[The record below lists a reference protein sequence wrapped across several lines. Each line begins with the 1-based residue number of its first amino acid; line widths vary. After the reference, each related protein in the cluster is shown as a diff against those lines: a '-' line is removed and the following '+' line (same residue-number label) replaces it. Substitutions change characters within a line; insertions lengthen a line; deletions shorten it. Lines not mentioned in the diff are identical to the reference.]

1 MNISCTKLRET
12 DRIISQYFSSHNNGW
27 LRSALGT
34 LTHLGSGGVWIIIY
48 ALLFI
53 FLDDHFTQLL
63 LTLILAE
70 MIGLLTI
77 IILRYMTKRKRPSIH
92 YKYYFLTP
100 WNRYSFPSHHTL
112 RVFIIAV
119 IVGKDYP
126 EIFPLLLIM
135 AATVSF
141 SRIYLSKHYLSD
153 VLAGA
158 FLGIML
164 AMASRSFI

>member
-1 MNISCTKLRET
+1 MET
-12 DRIISQYFSSHNNGW
+12 DRIISQYFSSHNNRW
-27 LRSALGT
+27 LRGAFRALTYLGT
-34 LTHLGSGGVWIIIY
+34 GAVWIILY
-48 ALLFI
+48 AL
-53 FLDDHFTQLL
+53 FLVFLQDHFTQLL

-70 MIGLLTI
+70 MIGLFTI
-77 IILRYMTKRKRPSIH
+77 IMLRYMTKRKRPMIH

-112 RVFIIAV
+112 RAFIIAV
-119 IVGKDYP
+119 IVGMDYP
-126 EIFPLLLIM
+126 EVFPLLLIM

-158 FLGIML
+158 FLGIIL
-164 AMASRSFI
+164 AMASRSFV